1 MAPTGSRRI
10 PKPCGSCCAGI
21 TSLPSSSSIKWTW
34 PAPTPPGLMGELKR
48 QLSDGCVD
56 FSQPPAVIA
65 EEAALCS
72 EETLEAY
79 LRTGQLSQ
87 EELAAQIARERL
99 FPCFPGSAL
108 KLSGSTGAAPGPGS
122 PHPHPQLSP
131 GICRPGLP
139 DRPGTHK
146 GNRLTYLKVTGRL
159 PPGTQYPVLLPPQWR
174 DCGRESQR
182 APLLLRRQI

>member
-1 MAPTGSRRI
+1 
-10 PKPCGSCCAGI
+10 
-21 TSLPSSSSIKWTW
+21 
-34 PAPTPPGLMGELKR
+34 MGELKR

-108 KLSGSTGAAPGPGS
+108 KLSGVQELLLGLEALTRTPSYPLEFAARVYQIGRDAQGQPPD
-122 PHPHPQLSP
+122 
-131 GICRPGLP
+131 LP
-139 DRPGTHK
+139 EGHW
-146 GNRLTYLKVTGRL
+146 RL